1 MSSLYFI
8 MKKYNLYVYFAP
20 IEWKKYYK
28 QGRNKIGTIAL
39 NKLINYLNPPVMQKD
54 VYDNLQKI
62 FTVHLF
68 HRTNRSL
75 MISKYTY
82 NEMIEICQ
90 VLRDTP
96 FHIKLHP

>member
-1 MSSLYFI
+1 

-28 QGRNKIGTIAL
+28 QGRNKVGTLAL
-39 NKLINYLNPPVMQKD
+39 NKLLQYLGGQPVPESTYKE
-54 VYDNLQKI
+54 LQEI
-62 FTVHLF
+62 FTLHLF
-68 HRTNRSL
+68 HYTNPTLEIGRF
-75 MISKYTY
+75 TY

-96 FHIKLHP
+96 FRIKLHP

>member
-1 MSSLYFI
+1 
-8 MKKYNLYVYFAP
+8 MKKYKLYVYFAP

-39 NKLINYLNPPVMQKD
+39 HKLIRYFRPMVINKY
-54 VYDNLQKI
+54 VYDNLLKI

-68 HRTNRSL
+68 YDNSTL
-75 MISKYTY
+75 MIGRYTY

-90 VLRDTP
+90 VLSDTP
-96 FHIKLHP
+96 FRIKLHP